1 MSERVIQCVAQGKR
15 KGVVKFEGNKPKR
28 LHQHQSHESD
38 SKPMQ
43 EEEEEERQLGG
54 ETKEKCRRHQRAT
67 LERSDVSA
75 FYKAMSKHLMQVNR
89 QNLRRQH
96 SEGIKEQVDLEA
108 LLSPRVLLATVYS
121 ICI

>member
-1 MSERVIQCVAQGKR
+1 MLEHVIQCVAQGKR

-43 EEEEEERQLGG
+43 EEEEEGQLGG
-54 ETKEKCRRHQRAT
+54 ETKEKCHRHQRAT

-96 SEGIKEQVDLEA
+96 TEGIKEQL
-108 LLSPRVLLATVYS
+108 
-121 ICI
+121 I